1 MKPRGKT
8 RMMRPFQ
15 TLYRNYIQPVRSFN
29 HSARLFL
36 WMTIIDGVIVSA
48 WWLFF
53 NFYILESGHSRDFLG
68 MANSMPSIAG
78 LFLGIPIGRLSDRI
92 GRKPAILLG
101 IGGATIMMLVQIT
114 TRQPFIILAA
124 AFLTGVFN
132 MLFIV
137 SQAPLMVRLTDSEN
151 RTLLFSLNYGLAT
164 ISGAVGN
171 LFAGQLPA
179 LFGSILNVQA
189 TSATAYQSVLV
200 TAILLGTTGMIPIW
214 LMREPE
220 TRQAT
225 PEPASTG
232 ACHSSGLVRMTVKM
246 ATPNVLIGFG
256 AAILIPYMNVF
267 FKDQFAI
274 SDKLLGTM
282 FSLSS
287 LMIGVGSLIG
297 PQLAIRLGGKV
308 RAVVFTQFSSLVFLM
323 LIGFSPFYWLAGIGF
338 LMRTMLMNMAQPLY
352 SAFCMERVPER
363 DQGLVNSVLNISWQ
377 LGWSVGPYI
386 SGLVQENFGFTPLFL
401 ATGGLYLVAILT
413 MWTFFQKAE
422 RPLQVV
428 PV

>member
-1 MKPRGKT
+1 
-8 RMMRPFQ
+8 MRLFQ
-15 TLYRNYIQPVRSFN
+15 AFYRNYIEPVRSF
-29 HSARLFL
+29 SRPARLFL
-36 WMTIIDGVIVSA
+36 WMTIIDGVIISS

-68 MANSMPSIAG
+68 LANSMPSIAG
-78 LFLGIPIGRLSDRI
+78 LLLGIPIGRFSDRI
-92 GRKPAILLG
+92 GRKAAILLG
-101 IGGATIMMLVQIT
+101 IGGATVMMLIQIT
-114 TRQPFIILAA
+114 AHQPFVILVA

-137 SQAPLMVRLTDSEN
+137 SQAPLMVKLTNPEN
-151 RTLLFSLNYGLAT
+151 RTLLFSLNYGLST

-179 LFGSILNVQA
+179 LFGNILHVQA
-189 TSATAYQSVLV
+189 TSATAYQAVLI
-200 TAILLGTTGMIPIW
+200 TAVLLGTTAMIPMW

-220 TRQAT
+220 TRQTA
-225 PEPASTG
+225 PELASVG
-232 ACHSSGLVRMTVKM
+232 AGRSSSLVRTTVKM

-267 FKDQFAI
+267 FKDQFVI

-297 PQLAIRLGGKV
+297 PRLALRLGGKI
-308 RAVVFTQFSSLVFLM
+308 RAVTLTQFSSLVFLM
-323 LIGFSPFYWLAGIGF
+323 LIGFSPFYWLAAIGF
-338 LMRTMLMNMAQPLY
+338 LMRTMLMNMATPLY
-352 SAFCMERVPER
+352 SAFCMEQVPER
-363 DQGLVNSVLNISWQ
+363 DQGVVNSVLNISWQ
-377 LGWSVGPYI
+377 MGWSVGPYI
-386 SGLVQENFGFTPLFL
+386 SGVVQENYGFTPLFL
-401 ATGGLYLVAILT
+401 ATGVLYLIAILT

-422 RPLQVV
+422 RPLQAV
-428 PV
+428 PA

>member
-1 MKPRGKT
+1 
-8 RMMRPFQ
+8 MRFFQ
-15 TLYRNYIQPVRSFN
+15 AFLRNYLAPIFSFN
-29 HSARLFL
+29 RPARLL
-36 WMTIIDGVIVSA
+36 LLTTIIDGVIISA

-53 NFYILESGHSRDFLG
+53 NFYILESGYSRDFLG
-68 MANSMPSIAG
+68 LANSMPAIAG
-78 LFLGIPIGRLSDRI
+78 LLLGIPIGRLSDRI

-101 IGGATIMMLVQIT
+101 IGGASLMMLVQIT
-114 TRQPFIILAA
+114 TRQPLMILIA
-124 AFLTGVFN
+124 AFLTGAFN

-137 SQAPLMVRLTDSEN
+137 SQAPLMVKLSDPQN

-179 LFGSILNVQA
+179 LFGTVLGVQA
-189 TSATAYQSVLV
+189 TSATAYQAVLISAV
-200 TAILLGTTGMIPIW
+200 SLATVAMIPMW

-220 TRQAT
+220 TLQTA
-225 PEPASTG
+225 PGPASAG
-232 ACHSSGLVRMTVKM
+232 AGRSSDLVRATVKM

-267 FKDQFAI
+267 FKDQFVI

-297 PQLAIRLGGKV
+297 PRLAVRLGGKV
-308 RAVVFTQFSSLVFLM
+308 RAVTLTQFSSLVFLM
-323 LIGFSPFYWLAGIGF
+323 VIGFSPFYWLAAIAF

-352 SAFCMERVPER
+352 SAFCMEQVPER

-386 SGLVQENFGFTPLFL
+386 SGLVQENYGFTPLFL
-401 ATGGLYLVAILT
+401 ATGTLYLIAILT
-413 MWTFFQKAE
+413 MWTFFQKAD
-422 RPLQVV
+422 RTLQAVAV
-428 PV
+428 

>member
-1 MKPRGKT
+1 
-8 RMMRPFQ
+8 MRLFQ
-15 TLYRNYIQPVRSFN
+15 NMYRNYIEPIRTFN
-29 HSARLFL
+29 RPARLFL
-36 WMTIIDGVIVSA
+36 WMTVIDGVIISS

-68 MANSMPSIAG
+68 LANSMPSIAG
-78 LFLGIPIGRLSDRI
+78 LLLGIPIGRLSDRI

-101 IGGATIMMLVQIT
+101 IGGATVMMLVQLT
-114 TRQPFIILAA
+114 TRQPFVLLAA
-124 AFLTGVFN
+124 AFLTGAFN

-137 SQAPLMVRLTDSEN
+137 SQAPLMVKLADSQN
-151 RTLLFSLNYGLAT
+151 RTLLFSLNYGLST

-179 LFGSILNVQA
+179 LFGTILHVQA
-189 TSATAYQSVLV
+189 TSATAYQAVLI
-200 TAILLGTTGMIPIW
+200 TAVSLGTTAMIPMW
-214 LMREPE
+214 LMREPD
-220 TRQAT
+220 TRQTA
-225 PEPASTG
+225 PGPAVAEAG
-232 ACHSSGLVRMTVKM
+232 HSSGLVRTTVKM

-267 FKDQFAI
+267 FKDQFVI

-297 PQLAIRLGGKV
+297 PRLAVRLGGKV
-308 RAVVFTQFSSLVFLM
+308 RAVTLTQFSSLVFLM
-323 LIGFSPFYWLAGIGF
+323 LIGFSPFYWLAAIGF
-338 LMRTMLMNMAQPLY
+338 LMRTMLMNMATPLY

-363 DQGLVNSVLNISWQ
+363 DQGVVNSVLNISWQ
-377 LGWSVGPYI
+377 VGWSVGPYI
-386 SGLVQENFGFTPLFL
+386 SGLVQENYGFAPLFL

-422 RPLQVV
+422 RTLQAVLV
-428 PV
+428 

>member
-1 MKPRGKT
+1 MQL
-8 RMMRPFQ
+8 FQ
-15 TLYRNYIQPVRSFN
+15 AFYRNYIEPVRSF
-29 HSARLFL
+29 SRPARLFL
-36 WMTIIDGVIVSA
+36 WMTIIDGVIISS

-68 MANSMPSIAG
+68 LANSMPSIAG
-78 LFLGIPIGRLSDRI
+78 LLLGIPIGRFSDRI
-92 GRKPAILLG
+92 GRKAAILLG
-101 IGGATIMMLVQIT
+101 IGGATVMMLIQIT
-114 TRQPFIILAA
+114 AHQPFVILVA

-137 SQAPLMVRLTDSEN
+137 SQAPLMVKLTNPEN
-151 RTLLFSLNYGLAT
+151 RTLLFSLNYGLST

-179 LFGSILNVQA
+179 LFGNILHVQA
-189 TSATAYQSVLV
+189 TSATAYQAVLI
-200 TAILLGTTGMIPIW
+200 TAVLLGTTAMIPMW

-220 TRQAT
+220 TRQTA
-225 PEPASTG
+225 PELASVG
-232 ACHSSGLVRMTVKM
+232 AGRSSGLVRTTVKM

-267 FKDQFAI
+267 FKDQFVI

-297 PQLAIRLGGKV
+297 PRLALRLGGKV
-308 RAVVFTQFSSLVFLM
+308 RAVTLTQFSSLVFLM
-323 LIGFSPFYWLAGIGF
+323 LIGFSPFYWLAAIGF
-338 LMRTMLMNMAQPLY
+338 LMRTMLMNMATPLY
-352 SAFCMERVPER
+352 SAFCMEQVPER
-363 DQGLVNSVLNISWQ
+363 DQGVVNSVLNISWQ
-377 LGWSVGPYI
+377 MGWSVGPYI
-386 SGLVQENFGFTPLFL
+386 SGVVQENYGFTPLFL
-401 ATGGLYLVAILT
+401 ATGVLYLIAILT

-422 RPLQVV
+422 RPLQAV
-428 PV
+428 PA

>member
-1 MKPRGKT
+1 
-8 RMMRPFQ
+8 MRLFR
-15 TLYRNYIQPVRSFN
+15 TLYRNYIEPIRSF
-29 HSARLFL
+29 SRPARLFM
-36 WMTIIDGVIVSA
+36 WMIIIDGVIISA

-53 NFYILESGHSRDFLG
+53 NFFILESGHSRDFLG
-68 MANSMPSIAG
+68 LANSMPAIAG
-78 LFLGIPIGRLSDRI
+78 LLLGIPIGRLSDRI
-92 GRKPAILLG
+92 GRKAAILLG
-101 IGGATIMMLVQIT
+101 IGGATIMMLVQLT
-114 TRQPFIILAA
+114 TRQPLVLLAA

-137 SQAPLMVRLTDSEN
+137 SQAPLMVKLSDPQN
-151 RTLLFSLNYGLAT
+151 RTLLFSLNYGLST

-179 LFGSILNVQA
+179 LFGNILHVQA
-189 TSATAYQSVLV
+189 TSATAYQAVLV
-200 TAILLGTTGMIPIW
+200 TAVLLGTTAMLPIW

-220 TRQAT
+220 TRQTA
-225 PEPASTG
+225 PEIASTG
-232 ACHSSGLVRMTVKM
+232 AGPSSGLVRTTVKM
-246 ATPNVLIGFG
+246 AAPNVLIGFG

-297 PQLAIRLGGKV
+297 PRLALRLGGKV
-308 RAVVFTQFSSLVFLM
+308 RAVALTQFSSLVFLM
-323 LIGFSPFYWLAGIGF
+323 VIGFSPLYWLAAIGF

-352 SAFCMERVPER
+352 SAFCMEQVPER
-363 DQGLVNSVLNISWQ
+363 DQGVVNSVLNMSWQ
-377 LGWSVGPYI
+377 VGWSVGPYI
-386 SGLVQENFGFTPLFL
+386 SGLVQENYGFTPLFL

-422 RPLQVV
+422 RPLQAV
-428 PV
+428 PA

>member
-1 MKPRGKT
+1 
-8 RMMRPFQ
+8 MRLFQ
-15 TLYRNYIQPVRSFN
+15 AFYRNYIEPVRSF
-29 HSARLFL
+29 SRPARLFL
-36 WMTIIDGVIVSA
+36 WMTIIDGVIISS

-68 MANSMPSIAG
+68 LANSMPSIAG
-78 LFLGIPIGRLSDRI
+78 LLLGIPIGRFSDRI
-92 GRKPAILLG
+92 GRKAAILLG
-101 IGGATIMMLVQIT
+101 IGGATVMMLIQIT
-114 TRQPFIILAA
+114 AHQPFVILVA

-137 SQAPLMVRLTDSEN
+137 SQAPLMVKLTNPEN
-151 RTLLFSLNYGLAT
+151 RTLLFSLNYGLST

-179 LFGSILNVQA
+179 LFGNILHVQA
-189 TSATAYQSVLV
+189 TSATAYQAVLI
-200 TAILLGTTGMIPIW
+200 TAVLLGTTAMIPMW

-220 TRQAT
+220 TRQTA
-225 PEPASTG
+225 PELASVG
-232 ACHSSGLVRMTVKM
+232 AGRSSGLVRTTVKM

-267 FKDQFAI
+267 FKDQFVI

-297 PQLAIRLGGKV
+297 PRLALRLGGKI
-308 RAVVFTQFSSLVFLM
+308 RAVTLTQFSSLVFLM
-323 LIGFSPFYWLAGIGF
+323 LIGFSPFYWLAAIGF
-338 LMRTMLMNMAQPLY
+338 LMRTMLMNMATPLY
-352 SAFCMERVPER
+352 SAFCMEQVPER
-363 DQGLVNSVLNISWQ
+363 DQGVVNSVLNISWQ
-377 LGWSVGPYI
+377 MGWSVGPYI
-386 SGLVQENFGFTPLFL
+386 SGVVQENYGFTPLFL
-401 ATGGLYLVAILT
+401 ATGVLYLIAILT

-422 RPLQVV
+422 RPLQAV
-428 PV
+428 PA

>member
-1 MKPRGKT
+1 MRGKT
-8 RMMRPFQ
+8 QAMRLFQ
-15 TLYRNYIQPVRSFN
+15 ALYRNYIEPVRSFN
-29 HSARLFL
+29 RPARLFL
-36 WMTIIDGVIVSA
+36 IMTIIDGVILSA

-53 NFYILESGHSRDFLG
+53 NFYILESGYDRDFLG
-68 MANSMPSIAG
+68 LANSMPAIAG
-78 LFLGIPIGRLSDRI
+78 LLLGIPIGRFSDRI

-101 IGGATIMMLVQIT
+101 IGGASLMMLVQVT
-114 TRQPFIILAA
+114 TRQPVVILIA
-124 AFLTGVFN
+124 AFLTGTFN

-137 SQAPLMVRLTDSEN
+137 SQAPLMVKLSGAQN

-179 LFGSILNVQA
+179 FFGTVLGVQA
-189 TSATAYQSVLV
+189 TSATAYQAVLISAV
-200 TAILLGTTGMIPIW
+200 SLGTVAMIPMW

-220 TRQAT
+220 TRQTAPEAAT
-225 PEPASTG
+225 ADAG
-232 ACHSSGLVRMTVKM
+232 RSSGLVRMTVKM

-267 FKDQFAI
+267 FKDQFVI

-297 PQLAIRLGGKV
+297 PWLALRLGGKV
-308 RAVVFTQFSSLVFLM
+308 RAVTLTQFSSLVFLM
-323 LIGFSPFYWLAGIGF
+323 LIGFSPFYWLAAIGF
-338 LMRTMLMNMAQPLY
+338 LMRTMLMNMAMPLY
-352 SAFCMERVPER
+352 SAFCMEQVPER
-363 DQGLVNSVLNISWQ
+363 DQGVVNSVLNISWQ
-377 LGWSVGPYI
+377 MGWSIGPYL
-386 SGLVQENFGFTPLFL
+386 SGLVQENYGFTPLFL
-401 ATGGLYLVAILT
+401 ATGVLYLIAVLT

-422 RPLQVV
+422 QPLQIV
-428 PV
+428 PA

>member
-1 MKPRGKT
+1 
-8 RMMRPFQ
+8 MRLFQ
-15 TLYRNYIQPVRSFN
+15 PIYRNYIEPIRSFN
-29 HSARLFL
+29 RPARLFM
-36 WMTIIDGVIVSA
+36 WMIIIDGVIISA

-53 NFYILESGHSRDFLG
+53 NFFILESGHSRDFLG
-68 MANSMPSIAG
+68 LANSMPAIAG
-78 LFLGIPIGRLSDRI
+78 LLLGIPIGRLSDRI

-101 IGGATIMMLVQIT
+101 IGGATITMLVQLT
-114 TRQPFIILAA
+114 TRQPLVLLAA

-137 SQAPLMVRLTDSEN
+137 SQAPLMVKLSDPQN
-151 RTLLFSLNYGLAT
+151 RTLLFSLNYGLST

-179 LFGSILNVQA
+179 LFGNILHVQA
-189 TSATAYQSVLV
+189 TSATAYQAVLV
-200 TAILLGTTGMIPIW
+200 TAVLLGTTAMLPIW
-214 LMREPE
+214 LMHEPE
-220 TRQAT
+220 TRQTA
-225 PEPASTG
+225 PELASAG
-232 ACHSSGLVRMTVKM
+232 AGRSSGLVRTTVKM
-246 ATPNVLIGFG
+246 AAPNVLIGFG

-297 PQLAIRLGGKV
+297 PRLALRLGGKV
-308 RAVVFTQFSSLVFLM
+308 RAVALTQFSSLVFLM
-323 LIGFSPFYWLAGIGF
+323 VIGFSPLYWLAAIGF

-352 SAFCMERVPER
+352 SAFCMEQVPER
-363 DQGLVNSVLNISWQ
+363 DQGVVNSVLNMSWQ
-377 LGWSVGPYI
+377 VGWSVGPYI
-386 SGLVQENFGFTPLFL
+386 SGLVQENYGFTPLFL
-401 ATGGLYLVAILT
+401 VTGGLYLVAILT
-413 MWTFFQKAE
+413 LWMFFQKAE
-422 RPLQVV
+422 GPLQVV

>member
-1 MKPRGKT
+1 
-8 RMMRPFQ
+8 MRLFQ
-15 TLYRNYIQPVRSFN
+15 AFYRNYIEPVRSF
-29 HSARLFL
+29 SRPARLFL
-36 WMTIIDGVIVSA
+36 WMTIIDGVIISS

-68 MANSMPSIAG
+68 LANSMPSIAG
-78 LFLGIPIGRLSDRI
+78 LLLGIPIGRFSDRI
-92 GRKPAILLG
+92 GRKAAILLG
-101 IGGATIMMLVQIT
+101 IGGATVMMLIQIT
-114 TRQPFIILAA
+114 ARQPVVILVA

-137 SQAPLMVRLTDSEN
+137 SQAPLMVKLTKPEN
-151 RTLLFSLNYGLAT
+151 RTLLFSLNYGLST

-179 LFGSILNVQA
+179 LFGNILHVQA
-189 TSATAYQSVLV
+189 TSATAYQAVLI
-200 TAILLGTTGMIPIW
+200 TAVLLGTTAMIPMW

-220 TRQAT
+220 TRQPA
-225 PEPASTG
+225 PEFASAG
-232 ACHSSGLVRMTVKM
+232 AGRSSGLVRTTVKM

-267 FKDQFAI
+267 FKDQFVI

-297 PQLAIRLGGKV
+297 PRLALRLGGKI
-308 RAVVFTQFSSLVFLM
+308 RAVTLTQFSSLVFLM
-323 LIGFSPFYWLAGIGF
+323 LIGFSPFYWLAAIGF
-338 LMRTMLMNMAQPLY
+338 LMRTMLMNMATPLY
-352 SAFCMERVPER
+352 SAFCMEQVPER
-363 DQGLVNSVLNISWQ
+363 DQGVVNSVLNISWQ
-377 LGWSVGPYI
+377 VGWSVGPYI
-386 SGLVQENFGFTPLFL
+386 SGVVQENYGFTPLFL
-401 ATGGLYLVAILT
+401 ATGGLYLIAILT

-422 RPLQVV
+422 RPLQAI
-428 PV
+428 PA

>member
-1 MKPRGKT
+1 
-8 RMMRPFQ
+8 MRLFQ
-15 TLYRNYIQPVRSFN
+15 TLYRNYVEPIRSFN
-29 HSARLFL
+29 RPARLFL
-36 WMTIIDGVIVSA
+36 WMTIIDGVIISS

-68 MANSMPSIAG
+68 LANSMPSIAG
-78 LFLGIPIGRLSDRI
+78 LLLGIPIGRLSDRI

-101 IGGATIMMLVQIT
+101 IGGATIMMLIQLT
-114 TRQPFIILAA
+114 TRQPFVLLAA

-137 SQAPLMVRLTDSEN
+137 SQAPLMVKLADPQN
-151 RTLLFSLNYGLAT
+151 RTLLFSLNYGLST

-179 LFGSILNVQA
+179 LFGNILHVQA
-189 TSATAYQSVLV
+189 TSATAYQAVLV
-200 TAILLGTTGMIPIW
+200 TAVLLGTTAMIPIW

-220 TRQAT
+220 TRQMA

-232 ACHSSGLVRMTVKM
+232 AGRSSGLVRMTVKM

-297 PQLAIRLGGKV
+297 PWLAFRLGGKV
-308 RAVVFTQFSSLVFLM
+308 RAVALTQFSSLVFLM
-323 LIGFSPFYWLAGIGF
+323 VIGFSPLYWLAAIGF

-352 SAFCMERVPER
+352 SAFCMEQVPER
-363 DQGLVNSVLNISWQ
+363 DQGVVNSVLNMSWQ
-377 LGWSVGPYI
+377 VGWSVGPYI
-386 SGLVQENFGFTPLFL
+386 SGLVQENYGFTPLFL
-401 ATGGLYLVAILT
+401 ATGMLYLVAILT

-422 RPLQVV
+422 RPLQAV
-428 PV
+428 PA